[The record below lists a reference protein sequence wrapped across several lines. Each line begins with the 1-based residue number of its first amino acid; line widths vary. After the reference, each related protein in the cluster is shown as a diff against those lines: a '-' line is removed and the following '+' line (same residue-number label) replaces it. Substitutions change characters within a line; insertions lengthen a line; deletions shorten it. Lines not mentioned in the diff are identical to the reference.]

1 MATSPAILLL
11 GLGGA
16 GCAMVNRLAP
26 RLPAEIKIL
35 LVDTDTR
42 ALPENPAIES
52 VQLGRAVCRGMG
64 SGGEVAIAK
73 ASAEADDATLRRQL
87 NGFPLVVLVSGL
99 GGGTG
104 SGAAPYIASL
114 ATELGSTVLAFATL
128 PFSHE
133 GERRQLQAKAASEEL
148 FQKTHGMVLVHNDL
162 LLQQSGSEAGLAES
176 FSAADR
182 WVEGALQGLAGAFA
196 PGALVPV
203 DPAALRSL
211 FAKLASPTLCAFGVA
226 EGEGSASKAALA
238 ACDCPLAHGPGSVMK
253 VASLFVYVVGGP
265 TLTTG
270 EAFEVVATVRKRF
283 GGEASTLLCARL
295 DPNAGTRVEVAV
307 LGASLPPVKKPTKA
321 RKGAPD
327 AAEAQPLFDF
337 ATDASMRR
345 GLFGGTPMTL
355 IDGQDV
361 DVPTYIR
368 KAIKLIPGP

>member
-1 MATSPAILLL
+1 MSTSPGILLI

-16 GCAMVNRLAP
+16 GCAMVSRLAP

-42 ALPENPAIES
+42 PLAENPALES
-52 VQLGRAVCRGMG
+52 VQIGRAVCRGMG
-64 SGGEVAIAK
+64 SGGEIGLAK
-73 ASAEADDATLRRQL
+73 TSAEADDATLRRQL
-87 NGFPLVVLVSGL
+87 NGFPLVVLVTGF

-104 SGAAPYIASL
+104 SGVATYLANL

-133 GERRQLQAKAASEEL
+133 GERRQRQAKEASEQL
-148 FQKTHGMVLVHNDL
+148 FLKTHGMVLVHNDL
-162 LLQQSGSEAGLAES
+162 LLQQSGAEAPLATS

-182 WVEGALQGLAGAFA
+182 WVGGALQGLASAFE

-211 FAKLASPTLCAFGVA
+211 FANLASPTLCAFGTD
-226 EGEGSASKAALA
+226 EGEGAATKAAAA

-253 VASLFVYVVGGP
+253 VGSLFVYVVGGP
-265 TLTTG
+265 SLTSG
-270 EAFEVVATVRKRF
+270 EAFEVVAAVRKRF
-283 GGEASTLLCARL
+283 GGEISTLLCARV
-295 DPNAGTRVEVAV
+295 DPNAGSRVEVAV
-307 LGASLPPVKKPTKA
+307 LGASLPPQKKAAKP
-321 RKGAPD
+321 RKGAAPE
-327 AAEAQPLFDF
+327 AEAQPLFDF
-337 ATDASMRR
+337 ATEASMRR
-345 GLFGGTPMTL
+345 GLFGGTPMTF

-368 KAIKLIPGP
+368 QAVKLIPNP